1 MTTENENGGKG
12 PTEQPDAPA
21 SKPEQKTGMR
31 PWLKVVLAVSLAANL
46 AVAGLAV
53 GAALRWQDGGH
64 PDRRPPSVGSMIY
77 RDLDGDTRRDLR
89 RRAEGEHGSYLAR
102 RRAEGDAV
110 ITLLLADPFDAPAL
124 AGLLQRQAETRH
136 AFHLSVQDAW
146 IAQVTAMP
154 TEQRQ
159 TYARRLQSKL
169 YHRGDWEKRHQ
180 PGR

>member
-1 MTTENENGGKG
+1 
-12 PTEQPDAPA
+12 
-21 SKPEQKTGMR
+21 
-31 PWLKVVLAVSLAANL
+31 
-46 AVAGLAV
+46 
-53 GAALRWQDGGH
+53 
-64 PDRRPPSVGSMIY
+64 MIY

-110 ITLLLADPFDAPAL
+110 ITLLLADPFDAVAL